1 MLRSLLQPQCRPR
14 RRQLRLALAAQLTP
28 DLHDPEG
35 LLESRLGS
43 STDGRSFCN
52 AACSGASSTKENGR
66 LPSATACS
74 IFCSKSFCSFAVSGM
89 SFSGVGISLRI
100 IRRCFQHY
108 GLISC
113 KNSNSICQHQHAH
126 TVLGILT
133 TSRPTSP
140 GLAAACASRAAA
152 AAAFAA
158 AAGVAAGQLSLAAVV
173 FLGSV
178 EAVSGSAETSAH
190 VLRLGSALV
199 RKMPE
204 QVLLAVQARP
214 VHQRQAGVEPL
225 TALCTR
231 PTT

>member
-1 MLRSLLQPQCRPR
+1 MPEPPR
-14 RRQLRLALAAQLTP
+14 CKAAP
-28 DLHDPEG
+28 CCGP
-35 LLESRLGS
+35 
-43 STDGRSFCN
+43 
-52 AACSGASSTKENGR
+52 AAAAAVPPPPPAAS
-66 LPSATACS
+66 PC
-74 IFCSKSFCSFAVSGM
+74 
-89 SFSGVGISLRI
+89 
-100 IRRCFQHY
+100 
-108 GLISC
+108 
-113 KNSNSICQHQHAH
+113 QHAH
-126 TVLGILT
+126 TVLGTLT

-140 GLAAACASRAAA
+140 GLAAACAGHAAA

-158 AAGVAAGQLSLAAVV
+158 AAGQLSLAAAV

-190 VLRLGSALV
+190 VQRLESALV

-204 QVLLAVQARP
+204 QDLLAVQARP